1 MKKTSRLI
9 AVLMGIVLALS
20 LAFLAILNG
29 FATESKA
36 RAQAARSVDVLNSLR
51 LAEAA
56 LLDAE
61 TGQRGYLLTQDDAY
75 LEPFHAGIADFDR
88 AMARLSAEGDL
99 SAAGTARP
107 EPDRLRTIG
116 LTKLAELDET
126 IRLAASGEEAA
137 ARELVRS
144 DRGKQLMDDFRNEV
158 SRLEA
163 REQGAL
169 EDSLARARA
178 VQKQTGLVLVTVLV
192 LILALLGLILHL
204 FRRAARLDR
213 TEELL
218 NEVSRHRDRA
228 ELLARELSHRVKNL
242 FGIVSSIVRM
252 TGRGETDAAVVVQK
266 ISQRIGALARAHA
279 LTAAEGSDL
288 QIDLEQLIRTILEPY
303 ETENRR
309 FALRGP
315 KVSLDSN
322 VLTPLGLIL
331 HEMATN
337 AVKYGAWAQEI
348 PGTIEVCWDRLAS
361 AGAAGGRDR
370 LKLTWTETAD
380 PRTTPQGGGGA
391 GPAQSG
397 SGGFG
402 TRMIEMC
409 AQQLN
414 GRLRK
419 EWNDG
424 LAMELIFELAERAP
438 QKEA

>member
-1 MKKTSRLI
+1 M
-9 AVLMGIVLALS
+9 
-20 LAFLAILNG
+20 
-29 FATESKA
+29 
-36 RAQAARSVDVLNSLR
+36 
-51 LAEAA
+51 
-56 LLDAE
+56 
-61 TGQRGYLLTQDDAY
+61 
-75 LEPFHAGIADFDR
+75 
-88 AMARLSAEGDL
+88 
-99 SAAGTARP
+99 
-107 EPDRLRTIG
+107 
-116 LTKLAELDET
+116 
-126 IRLAASGEEAA
+126 
-137 ARELVRS
+137 
-144 DRGKQLMDDFRNEV
+144 
-158 SRLEA
+158 
-163 REQGAL
+163 
-169 EDSLARARA
+169 
-178 VQKQTGLVLVTVLV
+178 QKQTGLVLVTILV

-204 FRRAARLDR
+204 FRRTARLDR

-337 AVKYGAWAQEI
+337 AMKYGAWAQEI

-424 LAMELIFELAERAP
+424 LTMELIFELAERDP

>member
-158 SRLEA
+158 SGSRLGN
-163 REQGAL
+163 RAL
-169 EDSLARARA
+169 W
-178 VQKQTGLVLVTVLV
+178 
-192 LILALLGLILHL
+192 
-204 FRRAARLDR
+204 R
-213 TEELL
+213 TASPAPGRCR
-218 NEVSRHRDRA
+218 SRPA
-228 ELLARELSHRVKNL
+228 W
-242 FGIVSSIVRM
+242 SS
-252 TGRGETDAAVVVQK
+252 
-266 ISQRIGALARAHA
+266 
-279 LTAAEGSDL
+279 
-288 QIDLEQLIRTILEPY
+288 
-303 ETENRR
+303 
-309 FALRGP
+309 
-315 KVSLDSN
+315 
-322 VLTPLGLIL
+322 
-331 HEMATN
+331 
-337 AVKYGAWAQEI
+337 
-348 PGTIEVCWDRLAS
+348 
-361 AGAAGGRDR
+361 
-370 LKLTWTETAD
+370 
-380 PRTTPQGGGGA
+380 
-391 GPAQSG
+391 
-397 SGGFG
+397 
-402 TRMIEMC
+402 
-409 AQQLN
+409 
-414 GRLRK
+414 
-419 EWNDG
+419 
-424 LAMELIFELAERAP
+424 
-438 QKEA
+438 